1 MRHRPRTRGLLAV
14 VAIPAAL
21 TPILGAS
28 ALASEPT
35 VTVQPGDTLSGIAVE
50 HGVRVEELTA
60 LNALPDPNRIFVGQQ
75 LRLVAA
81 EPAGAAGAAPPGV
94 DAPATHVVARGENL
108 AIPRLATPG
117 GSASGAAATPP
128 LAAPAASATVVT
140 HTVAAGENL
149 TRIARQYGAT
159 IAAIVAA
166 NGIANPS
173 RIHPGQQLAIPGGPT
188 APAFPAGREEVRAI
202 IV

>member
-75 LRLVAA
+75 LRIVAA
-81 EPAGAAGAAPPGV
+81 EPSGVTDSTAVAATGAAT
-94 DAPATHVVARGENL
+94 THVV
-108 AIPRLATPG
+108 T
-117 GSASGAAATPP
+117 
-128 LAAPAASATVVT
+128 
-140 HTVAAGENL
+140 AGENL
-149 TRIARQYGAT
+149 TRIARSYGT
-159 IAAIVAA
+159 TVAAI
-166 NGIANPS
+166 
-173 RIHPGQQLAIPGGPT
+173 
-188 APAFPAGREEVRAI
+188 
-202 IV
+202 